1 MSLRPIVTLGDP
13 VLRQVGEPIDSFGPW
28 LHTLLDDM
36 TDTMRDAPGVGLA
49 AQQIGLALQVCV
61 IEIEDQLYELVNPR
75 LVHLDGVQEDHE
87 GCLSV
92 PGFVATRARSNHAV
106 MTAQDRH
113 GRRIRLSGSG
123 LLARA
128 MQHEYDHL
136 QGELYLDDLPDG
148 TEIIPVSHL
157 YEDDED
163 DAADG
168 DEVGSLAERS
178 AAS

>member
-13 VLRQVGEPIDSFGPW
+13 VLRQVGEPVDSFGAW
-28 LHTLLDDM
+28 LHELLDDM
-36 TDTMRDAPGVGLA
+36 TETMRDAPGVGLA

-61 IEIEDQLYELVNPR
+61 IEVEDKLYELVNPR
-75 LVHLDGVQEDHE
+75 LVHLDGFQEDHE

-92 PGFVATRARSNHAV
+92 PGYVALRGRADHAV

-113 GRRIRLSGSG
+113 GRRVKLSGSG

-136 QGELYLDDLPDG
+136 QGELYLDALPAG
-148 TEIIPVSHL
+148 TEIVPVARL

-163 DAADG
+163 DEDAVSD
-168 DEVGSLAERS
+168 LAQRS